1 MKEAFSLTPWQVPG
15 YLETRGGHLAMEG
28 IDLVA
33 LAEQHGTPLF
43 VFSAGRIRANA
54 AGLTEAFRAHHPNT
68 TVAFASKACSLSS
81 VLRLIRDCGCALEVN
96 SEGELAKA
104 RLAGFAD
111 SAIVLNGVA
120 KSRSEIAAAVDPPIK
135 AINVDSLFEL
145 GRIREVAEA
154 RGTRA
159 NVALRL
165 VPELESGTAPGTE
178 TASSRTKFGM
188 TVDQLPPALEILR
201 EGADH
206 LRLAGLHVHV
216 GSQVTDRASYAV
228 AGRFIAGQAR
238 AVQEALGAPLDC
250 VNVGGGFPVDYVK
263 YHDQSRAIGY
273 YRAGAEIGEFAE
285 ALLTPVREGLGGEV
299 EIVTEPGRRLMSD
312 AALLLSR
319 IENVK
324 ARGSETWLYLD
335 AGYHTLLETFAYH
348 WYFHAVT
355 ANRAEDSETGLF
367 RLVGPLCDNGDS
379 FYDVDGEGLLRR
391 LLAETPELAKHQAS
405 LSAHLVRLPGFR
417 ELPAA
422 TRPGDLIAFLDT
434 GAYSMDQIYAM
445 NGRGRPTVLL
455 LEEDGE
461 ARVIRRADSFED
473 LLLNEVNRP

>member
-1 MKEAFSLTPWQVPG
+1 MSEAFSLTPWQVAG
-15 YLETRGGHLAMEG
+15 YLEARDGRLAMEG
-28 IDLVA
+28 VDLVR
-33 LAEQHGTPLF
+33 LAEEHGTPLF
-43 VFSAGRIRANA
+43 VFSAARIRANA
-54 AGLTEAFRAHHPNT
+54 AALSAVFRACHPNT
-68 TVAFASKACSLSS
+68 TVAYASKACSLMA
-81 VLRLIRDCGCALEVN
+81 VLKLVRDCGCALEVN

-104 RLAGFAD
+104 RLAGFPDA
-111 SAIVLNGVA
+111 AIVLNGVA

-201 EGADH
+201 ESAAH
-206 LRLAGLHVHV
+206 LKLAGLHVHV
-216 GSQVTDRASYAV
+216 GSQITDRASYAA
-228 AGRFIAGQAR
+228 AGRFIAGQAKS
-238 AVQEALGAPLDC
+238 VQEALGQPLDC
-250 VNVGGGFPVDYVK
+250 LNVGGGFPVDYVK

-273 YRAGAEIGEFAE
+273 YRSGEELGAFAE
-285 ALLTPVREGLGGEV
+285 ALLTPVREGLGDGV
-299 EIVTEPGRRLMSD
+299 EIVTEPGRRLVSD
-312 AALLLSR
+312 AAVLLSR
-319 IENVK
+319 VENVK

-335 AGYHTLLETFAYH
+335 AGYHTLLEAFSYH
-348 WYFHAVT
+348 WYFHAIT
-355 ANRAEDSETGLF
+355 ANRAGDAETGLF

-391 LLAETPELAKHQAS
+391 LLEEAPELARHRAS
-405 LSAHLVRLPGFR
+405 LSAHLVRLPSFR

-422 TRPGDLIAFLDT
+422 TGPGDLVAFLDT
-434 GAYSMDQIYAM
+434 GAYSMDQIYAI
-445 NGRGRPTVLL
+445 NGRGRPAVLL

-461 ARVIRRADSFED
+461 ARVIRRADSFDD
-473 LLLNEVNRP
+473 LLLNEVD